1 MSGTGV
7 RTTAGTSRLPTTMAA
22 APYTVSATTPQDGV
36 NAHVAT
42 VFFGIAAVVCVAA
55 GVVVLSLSGSAG
67 EAMRH
72 VGLAT
77 ALGYA
82 ALLAGAAAVA
92 RRGRVRLGVLV
103 GLGATLV
110 CTTLYA
116 AVGGLGIHALL
127 LGAYAIIVLVAGV
140 VVGMRVALVFAAL
153 CLGALLAM
161 YAAELRGWL
170 PGMPLVG
177 AVPLATRLLAD
188 ILLLAMALAFSWM
201 LARIVHSSLAEA
213 RTQEDRFRA
222 LLAIASDWYW
232 EQDEHFRFTCI
243 SSAVENRTGIAPD
256 THLGKTRW
264 ELPELELTDAQWAA
278 HRAELEAHRPFRNFV
293 MRRTDRDGRPV
304 FVSVSGEP
312 VFDAQGRFRGYRGV
326 GRNVTEEVEARRAL
340 ELGERRY
347 RELFMRSPSPF
358 IIHRHGFVLVANDAA
373 ARLFGYP
380 SAEAMVGLAMVE
392 LNHPESR
399 LFSAQRI
406 ARMEATP
413 VGGSVPTGEIRMRR
427 RDGQDLFVQASVVRV
442 DHRDGPASLSTYFD
456 LTERKRAEARLAR
469 SEAMFSQLFEA
480 GADSIIVT
488 EAASGRVVLA
498 NQGFARITGIAVEAA
513 RGRTTV
519 ELGIWADLEQRNVFI
534 GRLLAER
541 RLRDFPMRLRRA
553 DGEELSVVLS
563 SALFELEGTRYAVT
577 IGRDVT
583 QTEQARLQY
592 EAMFKNASVGIAFTR
607 DRVFQHV
614 NPRFAQMLGWPPDEL
629 IGQPGAAVWPTPQ
642 DYAEVGRRYGPL
654 LGRGEGVD
662 FEATLRRRDGTTFLG
677 RMRARA
683 IDPHNP
689 AGGGTIWIVEDVTE
703 RRDWERA
710 LAAARDEA
718 EAANRAKS
726 AFLANTS
733 HEIRT
738 PLNGLL
744 GLARLALD
752 PKASSAQQREY
763 LELIAENAQ
772 SLAAIISDI
781 LDLSKIEAG
790 KLVLDEAAF
799 DVRELL
805 ESTFTAYRALAAERG
820 LAFELA
826 VDPQVLRYARGDA
839 VRIRQIL
846 GNFLSNA
853 VKFTLRGRI
862 ELRVEA
868 RGDDGPAA
876 QRVRF
881 AVADT
886 GIGIDAATRERLFS
900 PFMQADQTTTRR
912 FGGTGLGLSICR
924 QLAHLMGGAVGV
936 ESEVDRG
943 STFWFE
949 LALARAGAPAA
960 AAPGATAD
968 AGAGL
973 QGARVLLVEDNP
985 VNMLIAETLLA
996 NWGVE
1001 VVQATDGRQA
1011 VDAVEREPGRFDAVL
1026 MDVHMPVM
1034 SGHEATVELR
1044 KRYGADELPI
1054 IALTAAALAFE
1065 QQQSL
1070 ALGMND
1076 FIAKPFDAA
1085 RLRELLVYWTAR
1097 RRACSRRAA

>member
-1 MSGTGV
+1 
-7 RTTAGTSRLPTTMAA
+7 L
-22 APYTVSATTPQDGV
+22 PQDGV
-36 NAHVAT
+36 AALVAT
-42 VFFGIAAVVCVAA
+42 VFFGIAAVVCAAAAAVA
-55 GVVVLSLSGSAG
+55 LSLTGGAVQTL
-67 EAMRH
+67 RH

-82 ALLAGAAAVA
+82 MLLAAAALLA
-92 RRGRVRLGVLV
+92 RRGRVRLGVLA
-103 GLGATLV
+103 GLAATIA
-110 CTTLYA
+110 CTTVYA
-116 AVGGLGIHALL
+116 VVGGLGIHTLL
-127 LGAYAIIVLVAGV
+127 LGSYGITVMVAGV
-140 VVGMRVALVFAAL
+140 VVGMRAAFALAAL
-153 CLGALLAM
+153 CVAALAAM
-161 YAAELRGWL
+161 YAAEVRGAL
-170 PGMPLVG
+170 PGIAVVGAMPL
-177 AVPLATRLLAD
+177 PTRLLTHL
-188 ILLLAMALAFSWM
+188 LLLAMALLFSWM
-201 LARIVHSSLAEA
+201 LARIVRSSLAEA
-213 RTQEDRFRA
+213 KTQESRFRA

-232 EQDEHFRFTCI
+232 EQDEQFRFTYL
-243 SSAVENRTGIAPD
+243 SNAVENKTGIAPGS
-256 THLGKTRW
+256 HLGKTRW

-278 HRAELEAHRPFRNFV
+278 HRADLEAHRPFRDFV

-304 FVSVSGEP
+304 YVSVSGEP
-312 VFDAQGRFRGYRGV
+312 VFDAQGRFRGYWGV

-358 IIHRHGFVLVANDAA
+358 IIHRRGFVLLANDAA
-373 ARLFGYP
+373 AKLFGYP
-380 SAEAMVGLAMVE
+380 SAEAMAGLAMVE

-399 LFSAQRI
+399 MFSAQRI
-406 ARMEATP
+406 AQMEAAP
-413 VGGSVPTGEIRMRR
+413 VGGSVPTAEIRMQR
-427 RDGQDLFVQASVVRV
+427 RDGQDLVVQASVIRV
-442 DHRDGPASLSTYFD
+442 EHTDGPASLSIYFD

-480 GADSIIVT
+480 GVDSILVT

-498 NQGFARITGIAVEAA
+498 NEGFARLTGIAPAAA
-513 RGRTTV
+513 RGRTTD
-519 ELGIWADLEQRNVFI
+519 ELGLWADPAQRAAFVRALF
-534 GRLLAER
+534 AER
-541 RLRDFPMRLRRA
+541 RLRDYPMRLRCA
-553 DGEELSVVLS
+553 DGEVRSVVMS
-563 SALFELEGTRYAVT
+563 SALFEVNEDRYAVT
-577 IGRDVT
+577 IARDVT
-583 QTEQARLQY
+583 QIEQARLQY
-592 EAMFKNASVGIAFTR
+592 EAMFRNASVGIAFTR

-614 NPRFAQMLGWPPDEL
+614 NPRFAEMLGWDADAL
-629 IGQPGAAVWPTPQ
+629 IGQPGAVVWPTPQ
-642 DYAEVGRRYGPL
+642 DYAEVGRQYGPL
-654 LGRGEGVD
+654 LARGEGID
-662 FEATLRRRDGTTFLG
+662 FEATIRRRDGTTFLG
-677 RMRARA
+677 RMRARG

-689 AGGGTIWIVEDVTE
+689 AGGGTIWILEDITE
-703 RRDWERA
+703 RREWERR

-744 GLARLALD
+744 GLTRLALD
-752 PKASSAQQREY
+752 PKVGREQQREY
-763 LELIAENAQ
+763 LELIAESAQ

-790 KLVLDEAAF
+790 KLTLDEAVF

-805 ESTFTAYRALAAERG
+805 ESTFTAYRALASERG
-820 LAFELA
+820 LAFELT

-868 RGDDGPAA
+868 RGEDAPDR

-924 QLAHLMGGAVGV
+924 QLARLMGGEVGV

-949 LALARAGAPAA
+949 VALARAAAPAA
-960 AAPGATAD
+960 AEERATAD
-968 AGAGL
+968 ADATL
-973 QGARVLLVEDNP
+973 QGARVLVVEDNP

-1011 VDAVEREPGRFDAVL
+1011 IEAVERERGRFDAVL

-1054 IALTAAALAFE
+1054 IALTAAALASE

-1097 RRACSRRAA
+1097 RRAGARRAA

>member
-1 MSGTGV
+1 MI
-7 RTTAGTSRLPTTMAA
+7 APSRSASAQLP
-22 APYTVSATTPQDGV
+22 PDGV
-36 NAHVAT
+36 AALVAKA
-42 VFFGIAAVVCVAA
+42 FFAVGAVVCAVAA
-55 GVVVLSLSGSAG
+55 AVALSLQGGAL
-67 EAMRH
+67 ERARH

-77 ALGYA
+77 AAAYAVLLAAA
-82 ALLAGAAAVA
+82 ALLA
-92 RRGRVRLGVLV
+92 RRGQVRLGVLM
-103 GLGATLV
+103 GLAATLG
-110 CTTLYA
+110 CATFYA
-116 AVGGLGIHALL
+116 VATGVGIHLLL
-127 LGAYAIIVLVAGV
+127 LGSYGITVMVAGV
-140 VVGMRVALVFAAL
+140 VVGMRAAL
-153 CLGALLAM
+153 ALAAVCAAALAAM
-161 YAAELRGWL
+161 YAAEVRGAL
-170 PGMPLVG
+170 PGAALLGAMPL
-177 AVPLATRLLAD
+177 PTRLLTH
-188 ILLLAMALAFSWM
+188 LLLLGMALLFSWM
-201 LARIVHSSLAEA
+201 LARIVRSSLAEA
-213 RTQEDRFRA
+213 RTQESRFRA

-232 EQDEHFRFTCI
+232 EQDEQFRFTYL
-243 SSAVENRTGIAPD
+243 SSAVESKTGIAPNA
-256 THLGKTRW
+256 HLGKTRW

-278 HRAELEAHRPFRNFV
+278 HRADLEAHRPFRNFV
-293 MRRTDRDGRPV
+293 MRRTDREGRPV
-304 FVSVSGEP
+304 YVSVSGEP
-312 VFDAQGRFRGYRGV
+312 VFDAQGRFRGYWGV
-326 GRNVTEEVEARRAL
+326 GRNVTEEIQARRAL

-347 RELFMRSPSPF
+347 RELFMRSPSPL
-358 IIHRHGFVLVANDAA
+358 IVHRRGFVLLANDAA
-373 ARLFGYP
+373 AKLFGYP
-380 SAEAMVGLAMVE
+380 SAEAMTGLAMVE

-399 LFSAQRI
+399 MFSAQRI
-406 ARMEATP
+406 AQMETMP
-413 VGGSVPTGEIRMRR
+413 VGGSVPTAEIRMQR
-427 RDGQDLFVQASVVRV
+427 RDGQDLVVQASVVRV
-442 DHRDGPASLSTYFD
+442 EHTDGPASLSIYFD

-480 GADSIIVT
+480 GADSILVT

-498 NQGFARITGIAVEAA
+498 NEGFARLTGIAAAAA
-513 RGRTTV
+513 RGRTTD
-519 ELGIWADLEQRNVFI
+519 ELGLWADPAQRAAFVQALF
-534 GRLLAER
+534 AER
-541 RLRDFPMRLRRA
+541 RVRDYPMRLRRA
-553 DGEELSVVLS
+553 DGEVRSVVMS
-563 SALFELEGTRYAVT
+563 SALFEVNEDRYAVT
-577 IGRDVT
+577 IARDVT
-583 QTEQARLQY
+583 QIEQARLQY
-592 EAMFKNASVGIAFTR
+592 EAMFRNASVGIAFTR

-614 NPRFAQMLGWPPDEL
+614 NPRFAEMVGWNADEL
-629 IGQPGAAVWPTPQ
+629 IGQPGAVVWPTPQ

-654 LGRGEGVD
+654 LARGEGID
-662 FEATLRRRDGTTFLG
+662 FEATIRRRDGTTFLG

-689 AGGGTIWIVEDVTE
+689 AGGGTIWITEDITE
-703 RRDWERA
+703 RREWERR

-752 PKASSAQQREY
+752 PKVGREQQREY
-763 LELIAENAQ
+763 LELIAESAQ

-790 KLVLDEAAF
+790 KLELDEAVF

-805 ESTFTAYRALAAERG
+805 DSTFIAYRALASERG
-820 LAFELA
+820 LAFDLT

-862 ELRVEA
+862 ELCVEA
-868 RGDDGPAA
+868 RGEEAPDR

-886 GIGIDAATRERLFS
+886 GIGIDAAARERLFS

-924 QLAHLMGGAVGV
+924 QLARLMGGEVGV
-936 ESEVDRG
+936 DSEVGRG

-949 LALARAGAPAA
+949 VALARAAAPAA
-960 AAPGATAD
+960 APERAAVDADTA
-968 AGAGL
+968 L
-973 QGARVLLVEDNP
+973 QGARVLVVEDNP

-1011 VDAVEREPGRFDAVL
+1011 VEAVDRERGRFDAVL

-1054 IALTAAALAFE
+1054 IALTAAALASE

-1085 RLRELLVYWTAR
+1085 RLRELLVRWTAH
-1097 RRACSRRAA
+1097 RRARERRAA

>member
-1 MSGTGV
+1 MAEAPDT
-7 RTTAGTSRLPTTMAA
+7 RPAGTP
-22 APYTVSATTPQDGV
+22 PDGV
-36 NAHVAT
+36 PALVAN
-42 VFFGIAAVVCVAA
+42 VFFGIGAAVCVAA
-55 GVVVLSLSGSAG
+55 IAVVLSLGGAAAQSL
-67 EAMRH
+67 RP
-72 VGLAT
+72 VGLAS
-77 ALGYA
+77 AVAYA
-82 ALLAGAAAVA
+82 ALLGVAALVA
-92 RRGRVRLGVLV
+92 RSGRVRLGVTV
-103 GLGATLV
+103 GLASTLV
-110 CTTLYA
+110 CATVYA
-116 AVGGLGIHALL
+116 ALGGLGVRAVL
-127 LGAYAIIVLVAGV
+127 LGVYAITVMVAGV
-140 VVGMRVALVFAAL
+140 VVGMRAAMLFAAL
-153 CLGALLAM
+153 CLAALGAM
-161 YAAELRGWL
+161 YAAELHGWL
-170 PGMPLVG
+170 RGV
-177 AVPLATRLLAD
+177 AVAAALPAATLLHTHA
-188 ILLLAMALAFSWM
+188 LLLAMGVLFAWM
-201 LARIVHSSLAEA
+201 LSRIVRASLDAA
-213 RTQEDRFRA
+213 QTQESRFRA

-232 EQDEHFRFTCI
+232 EQDEQFRFTYI
-243 SSAVENRTGIAPD
+243 SDAVELKSGIDPQ

-278 HRAELEAHRPFRNFV
+278 HRADLDAHRPFRNFV

-304 FVSVSGEP
+304 YVSVSGEP
-312 VFDAQGRFRGYRGV
+312 VFDAQGRFRGYWGV

-340 ELGERRY
+340 ESGERRY

-358 IIHRHGFVLVANDAA
+358 IVHRHGFVLLANEAA

-380 SAEAMVGLAMVE
+380 SAEAMAGLAMVE
-392 LNHPESR
+392 LNHPDSR

-406 ARMEATP
+406 AQMETAP
-413 VGGSVPTGEIRMRR
+413 VGGSVPTAEIRMQR
-427 RDGQDLFVQASVVRV
+427 RDGQELYVQASVVRV
-442 DHRDGPASLSTYFD
+442 EHRDGPASLSIYFD

-480 GADSIIVT
+480 GADAILVT
-488 EAASGRVVLA
+488 EPASERVVLA
-498 NQGFARITGIAVEAA
+498 NEGFTRITGIAVEAA
-513 RGRTTV
+513 RGRTIL
-519 ELGIWADLEQRNVFI
+519 ELGLWADPEQRKVFI
-534 GRLLAER
+534 DRLLAER
-541 RLRDFPMRLRRA
+541 RLRDFPMRLKRA
-553 DGEELSVVLS
+553 DGEERSVVMS

-577 IGRDVT
+577 IARDVT

-592 EAMFKNASVGIAFTR
+592 EAMFENASVGIAFTR
-607 DRVFQHV
+607 DRTFQHV
-614 NPRFAQMLGWPPDEL
+614 NPRFAEMLGWSPEEL
-629 IGQPGAAVWPTPQ
+629 TGQPGAVVWPTPQ
-642 DYAEVGRRYGPL
+642 DYAEIGRRYGPL
-654 LGRGEGVD
+654 LARGEGVD
-662 FEATLRRRDGTTFLG
+662 FEAPIRRRDGTTFLC

-689 AGGGTIWIVEDVTE
+689 AGGGTIWIAEDVTE
-703 RRDWERA
+703 RREWERA

-726 AFLANTS
+726 AFLANMS

-752 PKASSAQQREY
+752 PKAGREQQREY
-763 LELIAENAQ
+763 LELIVDSAQ

-790 KLVLDEAAF
+790 KLTLDEATF

-805 ESTFTAYRALAAERG
+805 DSTFTAYRALASERG
-820 LAFELA
+820 LAFELTF
-826 VDPQVLRYARGDA
+826 DPQVLRYARGDA

-868 RGDDGPAA
+868 RGDDGPDR

-881 AVADT
+881 SVIDT
-886 GIGIDAATRERLFS
+886 GIGIDAATRGRLFNA
-900 PFMQADQTTTRR
+900 FVQADQTTTRR

-924 QLAHLMGGAVGV
+924 QIAELMGGAVGV
-936 ESEVDRG
+936 DSEVDRG

-949 LALARAGAPAA
+949 LALTRADAPAA
-960 AAPGATAD
+960 AAQSTAAD
-968 AGAGL
+968 AAADTDAGL
-973 QGARVLLVEDNP
+973 EGTRVLLVEDNP

-1011 VDAVEREPGRFDAVL
+1011 VDAVEREGGRFDAVL

-1044 KRYGADELPI
+1044 KRYSPDELPI
-1054 IALTAAALAFE
+1054 IALTAAALASE

-1085 RLRELLVYWTAR
+1085 RLRELLIRWTAR
-1097 RRACSRRAA
+1097 RRAAARRAA

>member
-1 MSGTGV
+1 
-7 RTTAGTSRLPTTMAA
+7 MAA
-22 APYTVSATTPQDGV
+22 AASAPNTTP
-36 NAHVAT
+36 NASVPALVAR
-42 VFFGIAAVVCVAA
+42 VFFGIAAAIKVAALAVVLTMAGADTREAVLA
-55 GVVVLSLSGSAG
+55 GVV
-67 EAMRH
+67 
-72 VGLAT
+72 
-77 ALGYA
+77 A
-82 ALLAGAAAVA
+82 ALAYAVVLAAAAYVA
-92 RRGRVRLGVLV
+92 RRGRVRLGVTVALA
-103 GLGATLV
+103 ATLV
-110 CTTLYA
+110 A
-116 AVGGLGIHALL
+116 ATAYVAAGRLGIHSLV
-127 LGAYAIIVLVAGV
+127 LGACPIVVLVAGV
-140 VVGMRVALVFAAL
+140 VVGMRVAVAFAAV
-153 CLGALLAM
+153 AAAAVLAM
-161 YAAELRGWL
+161 YVAELRGWL
-170 PGMPLVG
+170 PGLATFV
-177 AVPLATRLLAD
+177 AVPMSSRLLAHFV
-188 ILLLAMALAFSWM
+188 LLAMALAFAWM
-201 LARIVHSSLAEA
+201 LGRIVRASLAEA
-213 RTQEDRFRA
+213 RTQESRFRA
-222 LLAIASDWYW
+222 MLAIASDWYW
-232 EQDEHFRFTCI
+232 EQDEQFRFTYI
-243 SSAVENRTGIAPD
+243 SSAVENKTGIAPNA
-256 THLGKTRW
+256 HLGKTRW

-278 HRAELEAHRPFRNFV
+278 HRADLDAHRPFRNFM
-293 MRRTDRDGRPV
+293 MRRTDRDGRAV

-312 VFDAQGRFRGYRGV
+312 VFDAQGRFRGYWGV
-326 GRNVTEEVEARRAL
+326 GRNVTEEIEARRAL

-358 IIHRHGFVLVANDAA
+358 IIHRHGFVLLANDAA

-380 SAEAMVGLAMVE
+380 SAEAMAGLAMVE

-406 ARMEATP
+406 AQMEATP
-413 VGGSVPTGEIRMRR
+413 VGGSVPTAEIRMQR

-442 DHRDGPASLSTYFD
+442 DHRDGPASLSIYFD

-498 NQGFARITGIAVEAA
+498 NEGFTRITGIAVDAA

-519 ELGIWADLEQRNVFI
+519 ELGIWADLEQRKAFI
-534 GRLLAER
+534 DRLLAER
-541 RLRDFPMRLRRA
+541 RLRDFPMRLKRA
-553 DGEELSVVLS
+553 DGEELAVVLS

-577 IGRDVT
+577 IARDVT

-614 NPRFAQMLGWPPDEL
+614 NPRFAQMLGWSPEEL
-629 IGQPGAAVWPTPQ
+629 TGQSGAVVWPTPQ

-654 LGRGEGVD
+654 LARGEGVD
-662 FEATLRRRDGTTFLG
+662 FEATVRRRDGTTFLG

-703 RRDWERA
+703 RREWERA

-752 PKASSAQQREY
+752 PKVGRGQQREY
-763 LELIAENAQ
+763 LELIAESAQ

-805 ESTFTAYRALAAERG
+805 DSTFTAYRALASERG

-826 VDPQVLRYARGDA
+826 VDPKLLRYARGDA

-862 ELRVEA
+862 ELRAEA
-868 RGDDGPAA
+868 RGDDGPDR

-886 GIGIDAATRERLFS
+886 GIGIDAATRGRLFS

-936 ESEVDRG
+936 DSEVDRG

-960 AAPGATAD
+960 AAPSLAADAD
-968 AGAGL
+968 AGL
-973 QGARVLLVEDNP
+973 EGARVLLVEDNP

-1011 VDAVEREPGRFDAVL
+1011 VEAVERERGRIDAVL

-1054 IALTAAALAFE
+1054 IALTAAALASE

-1085 RLRELLVYWTAR
+1085 RLRELLVRWTAH
-1097 RRACSRRAA
+1097 RRACARRAA

>member
-1 MSGTGV
+1 
-7 RTTAGTSRLPTTMAA
+7 MAA
-22 APYTVSATTPQDGV
+22 APHTVSASTPQDGV
-36 NAHVAT
+36 PELVAR

-55 GVVVLSLSGSAG
+55 AAVVLSLRGSSV

-72 VGLAT
+72 IGLA
-77 ALGYA
+77 AAFGYA
-82 ALLAGAAAVA
+82 VLLAGSAVLA
-92 RRGRVRLGVLV
+92 RRGHVRLGVLI

-110 CTTLYA
+110 CTTVYA
-116 AVGGLGIHALL
+116 AVAGLGIHALL
-127 LGAYAIIVLVAGV
+127 LGAYAIVVLVAGV
-140 VVGMRVALVFAAL
+140 VVGLRIALAFAAL
-153 CLGALLAM
+153 CLAALLAM
-161 YAAELRGWL
+161 YVAELRGWL
-170 PGMPLVG
+170 PGIALVG
-177 AVPLATRLLAD
+177 AMPLATRLLTHV
-188 ILLLAMALAFSWM
+188 LLLAMALLFSWM
-201 LARIVHSSLAEA
+201 LARIVRSSLAEA
-213 RTQEDRFRA
+213 KTQEGRFRT
-222 LLAIASDWYW
+222 LLGIASDWYW
-232 EQDEHFRFTCI
+232 EQDEQFRFTYI
-243 SSAVENRTGIAPD
+243 SSAVETKTGIAAN

-278 HRAELEAHRPFRNFV
+278 HRADLEAHKPFRNFV
-293 MRRTDRDGRPV
+293 MRRVDRDGRPV
-304 FVSVSGEP
+304 FVSISGEP
-312 VFDAQGRFRGYRGV
+312 VFDAQGRFRGYWGV
-326 GRNVTEEVEARRAL
+326 GRNVTEELEARRAL

-358 IIHRHGFVLVANDAA
+358 IVHRGGFVLVANDAA

-406 ARMEATP
+406 AQMEATP
-413 VGGSVPTGEIRMRR
+413 VGGSVPTAEIRMQR

-442 DHRDGPASLSTYFD
+442 DHRDGPASLSIYFD

-488 EAASGRVVLA
+488 EAESGRIVLA
-498 NQGFARITGIAVEAA
+498 NEGFTRISGIAVDAA

-519 ELGIWADLEQRNVFI
+519 ELGIWADLDQRKVFI
-534 GRLLAER
+534 ERLLAER
-541 RLRDFPMRLRRA
+541 RLRDFPMRLARA
-553 DGEELSVVLS
+553 DGEARSVVMS
-563 SALFELEGTRYAVT
+563 SALFDLDGTRYAVT
-577 IGRDVT
+577 IARDVT

-592 EAMFKNASVGIAFTR
+592 EAMFRNASVGIAFTR
-607 DRVFQHV
+607 GRVFQHV
-614 NPRFAQMLGWPPDEL
+614 NPRFAEMVGWTPEAL
-629 IGQPGAAVWPTPQ
+629 IGQPGSVVWPTPQ
-642 DYAEVGRRYGPL
+642 DYAEVGRRHGPPL
-654 LGRGEGVD
+654 ARGEAVD
-662 FEATLRRRDGTTFLG
+662 FEAPMSRRDGSTFLS
-677 RMRARA
+677 RVRARA
-683 IDPHNP
+683 IDPNNP
-689 AGGGTIWIVEDVTE
+689 AGGGTLWIVEDVTE
-703 RRDWERA
+703 RREWERA

-752 PKASSAQQREY
+752 PKVGREQQREY
-763 LELIAENAQ
+763 LELIAESAQ
-772 SLAAIISDI
+772 SLSAVISDI

-790 KLVLDEAAF
+790 KLSLDEADF
-799 DVRELL
+799 DVRALL
-805 ESTFTAYRALAAERG
+805 DSTFTAYRALASERG
-820 LAFELA
+820 LAFELI
-826 VDPQVLRYARGDA
+826 VDPRVLRYAHGDA

-862 ELRVEA
+862 EVRVEA
-868 RGDDGPAA
+868 RGEDGPDR

-881 AVADT
+881 AVTDT
-886 GIGIDAATRERLFS
+886 GIGIDAATRERLFT
-900 PFMQADQTTTRR
+900 PFMQGDQTTTRR

-924 QLAHLMGGAVGV
+924 QLATLMGGTVGV

-949 LALARAGAPAA
+949 LALARASAPAA
-960 AAPGATAD
+960 TAAAAAAD
-968 AGAGL
+968 ADDAL
-973 QGARVLLVEDNP
+973 EGARVLLVEDNP
-985 VNMLIAETLLA
+985 VNMLIAETLLG

-1011 VDAVEREPGRFDAVL
+1011 VEAVERERGRFDAVL

-1044 KRYGADELPI
+1044 KRYSADELPI
-1054 IALTAAALAFE
+1054 IALTAAALASE

-1076 FIAKPFDAA
+1076 FVAKPFDAA
-1085 RLRELLVYWTAR
+1085 RLRELLIRWTAH
-1097 RRACSRRAA
+1097 RRARIRRAA

>member
-1 MSGTGV
+1 MP
-7 RTTAGTSRLPTTMAA
+7 RASRDTMAD
-22 APYTVSATTPQDGV
+22 APYIRPASTPQDGV
-36 NAHVAT
+36 PALVAN

-55 GVVVLSLSGSAG
+55 AGVVLSLGGSAVH
-67 EAMRH
+67 AMQQ
-72 VGLAT
+72 VGLA
-77 ALGYA
+77 AAISYA
-82 ALLAGAAAVA
+82 VLLAVAARVA
-92 RRGRVRLGVLV
+92 RRGRVRLGVIV
-103 GLGATLV
+103 GLASTLACV
-110 CTTLYA
+110 TFYA
-116 AVGGLGIHALL
+116 AVGGLGIHAVL
-127 LGAYAIIVLVAGV
+127 LGAYAITVLVAGV
-140 VVGMRVALVFAAL
+140 VIGMRVALLFAAL
-153 CLGALLAM
+153 CLFALGAM

-170 PGMPLVG
+170 PGTALVAAMPMN
-177 AVPLATRLLAD
+177 TRLLTHA
-188 ILLLAMALAFSWM
+188 LLLAMGLLFSWM
-201 LARIVHSSLAEA
+201 LARIVRSSLAEA
-213 RTQEDRFRA
+213 QTQEGRFRA
-222 LLAIASDWYW
+222 MLAIASDWYW
-232 EQDEHFRFTCI
+232 EQDEQFRFTYI
-243 SSAVENRTGIAPD
+243 SSAVENKTGIAPN

-278 HRAELEAHRPFRNFV
+278 HRADLDAHRPFRNFV

-312 VFDAQGRFRGYRGV
+312 VFDAQGRFRGYWGV

-358 IIHRHGFVLVANDAA
+358 IIHRHGFVLVANEAA

-406 ARMEATP
+406 AQMEATP
-413 VGGSVPTGEIRMRR
+413 VGGSVPTAEIRMQR

-442 DHRDGPASLSTYFD
+442 DHRDGPASLSIYFD

-498 NQGFARITGIAVEAA
+498 NEGFTRITGIAVDAA

-519 ELGIWADLEQRNVFI
+519 ELGIWSDLEQRKAFI
-534 GRLLAER
+534 DRLLAER
-541 RLRDFPMRLRRA
+541 RLRDFPMRLKRA
-553 DGEELSVVLS
+553 DGEERSVVMS

-577 IGRDVT
+577 IARDVT
-583 QTEQARLQY
+583 HTEQARLQY

-614 NPRFAQMLGWPPDEL
+614 NPRFAEMLGWSPEEL
-629 IGQPGAAVWPTPQ
+629 IGKPGGIVWPTPQ
-642 DYAEVGRRYGPL
+642 DYAEIGRRYGPL
-654 LGRGEGVD
+654 LARGEGVD
-662 FEATLRRRDGTTFLG
+662 FEATIRRRDGTTFLG

-703 RRDWERA
+703 RREWERA
-710 LAAARDEA
+710 LAAARDGA

-752 PKASSAQQREY
+752 PKVGREQQREY
-763 LELIAENAQ
+763 LELIAESAQ

-805 ESTFTAYRALAAERG
+805 DSTFTAYRALASERG

-868 RGDDGPAA
+868 RGDAGPDR

-886 GIGIDAATRERLFS
+886 GIGIDAAARERLFS
-900 PFMQADQTTTRR
+900 PFVQADQTTTRR

-924 QLAHLMGGAVGV
+924 QLAQLMGGAVGV

-943 STFWFE
+943 STFWVE
-949 LALARAGAPAA
+949 LPLARASAPVAA
-960 AAPGATAD
+960 ARSATAD
-968 AGAGL
+968 ADAAL
-973 QGARVLLVEDNP
+973 EGARVLLVEDNP

-1011 VDAVEREPGRFDAVL
+1011 VDAVERERGRFDAVL

-1034 SGHEATVELR
+1034 SGNEATVELR

-1054 IALTAAALAFE
+1054 IALTAAALASE

-1085 RLRELLVYWTAR
+1085 RLRELLVRWTAH
-1097 RRACSRRAA
+1097 RRACARRAA